1 MITLTQDLDAIAPPW
16 SLFVIHLV
24 PSTSGGRK
32 MKGFQITLAKNESI
46 WESVISRILLH
57 GVRQNLKE

>member
-1 MITLTQDLDAIAPPW
+1 
-16 SLFVIHLV
+16 
-24 PSTSGGRK
+24 
-32 MKGFQITLAKNESI
+32 MKGFQITLAKNEST